1 MQSDCYLDWHIVFI
15 PQDLWEKGGL
25 FKRLLTIKLP
35 LSPRAY
41 NSYSSVSPAYISS
54 SCFPS
59 IAVMAV
65 WMFHP
70 SHISAFAGSLR
81 GASDGVFGY
90 VNSHRQTL
98 LRTSAGSK
106 GERVF
111 AFRELAEMYI
121 LVADG
126 GIARCV
132 QEGVRTHEIVACCTR
147 LK

>member
-15 PQDLWEKGGL
+15 PQDLWEEDGL

-41 NSYSSVSPAYISS
+41 NSHSSISPAYIPS
-54 SCFPS
+54 SCFPW

-70 SHISAFAGSLR
+70 SHISASAGSLR

-98 LRTSAGSK
+98 HRTK

-132 QEGVRTHEIVACCTR
+132 QEGVRTHEIVACYTR